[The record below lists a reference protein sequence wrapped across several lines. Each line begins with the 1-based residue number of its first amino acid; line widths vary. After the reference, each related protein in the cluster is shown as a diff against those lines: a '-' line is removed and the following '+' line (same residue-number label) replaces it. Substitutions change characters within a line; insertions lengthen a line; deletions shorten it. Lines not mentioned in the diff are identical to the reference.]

1 MYGMRGLM
9 MGRFQPFHLGHLD
22 LVKQIL
28 ADCDE
33 VIIAITSSQFNY
45 LEKDPFTAGE
55 RIEMIHDSLVQT
67 NIDLSKCFIV
77 SIENQFNI
85 ATWAAYLKSALP
97 SFDKVYSGNEYVAML
112 LADSGINVVNP
123 PLLDRSKYNATKIRS
138 MIISDENWKEL
149 VPSPVYE
156 FLKKINAKNR
166 LLVISKSDTKPTE
179 H

>member
-1 MYGMRGLM
+1 MRGLM

-28 ADCDE
+28 EQCDE

-55 RIEMIHDSLVQT
+55 RIEMIHDSLKESGI
-67 NIDLSKCFIV
+67 NLSRCFII

-85 ATWAAYLKSALP
+85 ATWSSFLKSALP
-97 SFDKVYSGNEYVAML
+97 HFDKVYSGNDYVKML
-112 LADSGINVVNP
+112 LSDSAIDVITP
-123 PLLDRSKYNATKIRS
+123 KFLERPQYNASHIRQ
-138 MIISDENWKEL
+138 MIISDENWQAL
-149 VPSPVYE
+149 VPGAVVK
-156 FLKKINAKNR
+156 FLQKINAKKR
-166 LLVISKSDTKPTE
+166 LEVISKSDTKPTE